1 MSLASDEGSSTEHR
15 MRRQRAAVTQVLMTQ
30 LAADYSGG
38 YGYTLLPVASLDDSF
53 TILSFNT
60 LLLLDVF

>member
-1 MSLASDEGSSTEHR
+1 MSLASDEGSSTEL
-15 MRRQRAAVTQVLMTQ
+15 RRQRAAVTQVLMTQ
-30 LAADYSGG
+30 LAADYSVG

-60 LLLLDVF
+60 LLLLDVI